1 AEQGGN
7 CELTRADET
16 VVQNGVTVLGPT
28 NLPATVP
35 THASQMYAKNISSFL
50 ANLVKDGELRID
62 LEDQITRETLVSR
75 DGQVVHPKVREAFG
89 LEPDVLAPD
98 ATPPNTS
105 APDLSAPNAS
115 APDPQAPDASAP
127 EEVAR

>member
-1 AEQGGN
+1 
-7 CELTRADET
+7 
-16 VVQNGVTVLGPT
+16 
-28 NLPATVP
+28 
-35 THASQMYAKNISSFL
+35 MYAKNISSFL

-98 ATPPNTS
+98 ATPPNAS
-105 APDLSAPNAS
+105 APDLSAPNTS